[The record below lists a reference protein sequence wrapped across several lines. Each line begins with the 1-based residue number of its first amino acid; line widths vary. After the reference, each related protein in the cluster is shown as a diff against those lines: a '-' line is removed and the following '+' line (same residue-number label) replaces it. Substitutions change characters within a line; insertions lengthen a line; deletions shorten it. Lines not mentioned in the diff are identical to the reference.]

1 MEEKLDL
8 LVLDN
13 SNFSIE
19 EISFIK
25 PSTYNE
31 LLSIIEK
38 ALKKLPKYYNIYY
51 LDDNGD
57 EIIINNNKKYKL
69 AKNIVYIREAENL
82 EESEFSLN
90 YNKLSESKKVD
101 LDDKYSCNICQGNI
115 KNIKD
120 DKPTIC
126 YRCQKTFHRKCWE
139 N

>member
-69 AKNIVYIREAENL
+69 AKI
-82 EESEFSLN
+82 
-90 YNKLSESKKVD
+90 
-101 LDDKYSCNICQGNI
+101 
-115 KNIKD
+115 
-120 DKPTIC
+120 
-126 YRCQKTFHRKCWE
+126 
-139 N
+139 